1 MSRVKSVSVLAPLVM
16 ACSLAL
22 GACGGSEVRAAV
34 YVPTGPPPPV
44 AEVVAVS
51 PGPGYVWVPG
61 YHQWNGSAYVW
72 VGGRWETGPHPN
84 AHWAPG
90 HWQHARHGWHWVPGH
105 WR

>member
-1 MSRVKSVSVLAPLVM
+1 MSRIKIGAVLAPAILVC
-16 ACSLAL
+16 ALGL
-22 GACGGSEVRAAV
+22 GACGGTRVRAAV

-44 AEVVAVS
+44 AEVVTVT

-72 VGGRWETGPHPN
+72 VSGRWEIGPNPR
-84 AHWAPG
+84 ARWVGG
-90 HWQHARHGWHWVPGH
+90 HWQHSGRGWYWVPGH